1 MRERGLSAPIW
12 TGGDI
17 HRQHPKGI
25 CTGRAGVGDGKCADS
40 LRDRGRVC
48 GELLWAAGS
57 RNPKNPAT

>member
-25 CTGRAGVGDGKCADS
+25 CTGRSGVGDGKCADS
-40 LRDRGRVC
+40 LRDRGQQGVWRAPL
-48 GELLWAAGS
+48 GIGQ
-57 RNPKNPAT
+57 